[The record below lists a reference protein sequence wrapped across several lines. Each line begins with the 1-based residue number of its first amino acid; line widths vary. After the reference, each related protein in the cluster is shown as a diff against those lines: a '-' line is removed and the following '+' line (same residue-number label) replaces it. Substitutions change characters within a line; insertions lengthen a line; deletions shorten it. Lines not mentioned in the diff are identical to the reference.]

1 MSSLEIDGYSQSGV
15 GCDKSNILEERVHP
29 LFESYVLPETKQKI
43 DTLISKLDYSSR
55 LKLHGIFIRM
65 KSDLVSS
72 AMRFVKEI
80 QTVFEVSCR
89 DDISAILSC
98 LILRQRRS
106 KLFWTRIPHTS
117 ANVERGL
124 MELRKLAIGLES
136 LCKIWDSSNNLL
148 PVLTSP
154 EVLRSYE
161 GNVYNKAMAKHILFL
176 IDRQIQISMAL
187 RAIYM
192 LVAIMAILSAAM
204 AQDEFGMAPAPSPDH
219 GAGYSLPIS
228 AAVVGSSLVL
238 SLLALIK
245 N

>member
-136 LCKIWDSSNNLL
+136 LCKIWDSSNKYKPFAAKQAKFLL
-148 PVLTSP
+148 DKLKSAQYRDAKLGRFEPVGQSDTESGEDDDGRTKNYLHQLDS
-154 EVLRSYE
+154 SI
-161 GNVYNKAMAKHILFL
+161 ASF
-176 IDRQIQISMAL
+176 
-187 RAIYM
+187 RA
-192 LVAIMAILSAAM
+192 
-204 AQDEFGMAPAPSPDH
+204 
-219 GAGYSLPIS
+219 
-228 AAVVGSSLVL
+228 
-238 SLLALIK
+238 LALTHLTRSGFPTP
-245 N
+245 NSLETLSSDELS